1 MKNYLFAVSS
11 LLLLSVTACK
21 DTGKEPSTIT
31 IDGATTEQ
39 PASTPTPEPTKEATE
54 EATPAQPTPV
64 ASTPATTNQT
74 TAASSKLNPAHGQPG
89 HRCDIPVGTPLDAPA
104 GGGMQTSA
112 APVAASQ
119 GQPFLVNDQAKD
131 RIMQEQGQ
139 SASSGKIN
147 PPHGQ
152 PGHRCDI
159 QVGQPLP

>member
-11 LLLLSVTACK
+11 LLLLSLTACK
-21 DTGKEPSTIT
+21 DTGKEPSNIT
-31 IDGATTEQ
+31 IDGASTEQ
-39 PASTPTPEPTKEATE
+39 PASTSTPATAE
-54 EATPAQPTPV
+54 EATPAQNTTTPV
-64 ASTPATTNQT
+64 ASTPATTNQAA
-74 TAASSKLNPAHGQPG
+74 AASGKLNPAHGQPG

-104 GGGMQTSA
+104 GGGIQASA
-112 APVAASQ
+112 TPAPAPSSQ
-119 GQPFLVNDQAKD
+119 GQPFLVNDQAKG

-139 SASSGKIN
+139 TASSGKIN